1 MILDMTNILNN
12 IQFGKLY
19 TFVLSDIIQIIII
32 FLAMY
37 YIIKEIKDTR
47 AWIITKG
54 IAIVLCSSNINAIN
68 NNTIY
73 NRTIISVYSYCCYY
87 NVSTRI
93 TEAT

>member
-54 IAIVLCSSNINAIN
+54 IAIVFLIYAVVTLMQLT
-68 NNTIY
+68 TIQ
-73 NRTIISVYSYCCYY
+73 
-87 NVSTRI
+87 
-93 TEAT
+93 

>member
-47 AWIITKG
+47 A
-54 IAIVLCSSNINAIN
+54 
-68 NNTIY
+68 
-73 NRTIISVYSYCCYY
+73 
-87 NVSTRI
+87 
-93 TEAT
+93 